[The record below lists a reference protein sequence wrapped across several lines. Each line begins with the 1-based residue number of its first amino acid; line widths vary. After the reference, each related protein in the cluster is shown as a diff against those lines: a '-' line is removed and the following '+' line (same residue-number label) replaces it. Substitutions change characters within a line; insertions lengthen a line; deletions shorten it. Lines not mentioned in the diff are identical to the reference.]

1 MTETGKDILIQER
14 GENTIRNGK
23 HIGKQFLEI
32 LIFHYLNT
40 RLDNLKHEPS
50 SVKKVST
57 SKIHL
62 QILFIRLWRIQMSI
76 YDLIYWCTFS
86 FKILCKKFIISEKKI
101 NHLNT
106 LFYRHG

>member
-23 HIGKQFLEI
+23 HIGKRFLEI
-32 LIFHYLNT
+32 LIIHYLNT

-57 SKIHL
+57 SKIQL
-62 QILFIRLWRIQMSI
+62 QILFIRLWRIHLII
-76 YDLIYWCTFS
+76 YDLI
-86 FKILCKKFIISEKKI
+86 
-101 NHLNT
+101 
-106 LFYRHG
+106 

>member
-23 HIGKQFLEI
+23 HIGKRFLEI

-50 SVKKVST
+50 SVQKVST
-57 SKIHL
+57 SKIQL
-62 QILFIRLWRIQMSI
+62 QIL
-76 YDLIYWCTFS
+76 Y
-86 FKILCKKFIISEKKI
+86 
-101 NHLNT
+101 
-106 LFYRHG
+106 

>member
-23 HIGKQFLEI
+23 HIGKRFLEI

-57 SKIHL
+57 SKIQL
-62 QILFIRLWRIQMSI
+62 QILFIRLWRIQMNI
-76 YDLIYWCTFS
+76 YDLT
-86 FKILCKKFIISEKKI
+86 
-101 NHLNT
+101 
-106 LFYRHG
+106 

>member
-23 HIGKQFLEI
+23 HIGKRFLEI

-50 SVKKVST
+50 SVQKVST
-57 SKIHL
+57 SNIQL
-62 QILFIRLWRIQMSI
+62 QILFIRLWRIQMTM
-76 YDLIYWCTFS
+76 YDLI
-86 FKILCKKFIISEKKI
+86 
-101 NHLNT
+101 
-106 LFYRHG
+106 